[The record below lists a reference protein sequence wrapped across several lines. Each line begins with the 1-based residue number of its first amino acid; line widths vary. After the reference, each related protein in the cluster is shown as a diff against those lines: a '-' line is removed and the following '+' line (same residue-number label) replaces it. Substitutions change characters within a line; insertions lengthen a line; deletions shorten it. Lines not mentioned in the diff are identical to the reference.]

1 VRAKHAAG
9 GDLAET
15 GEHLV
20 QILDEVA
27 HVICLTS
34 LEKRIALRSHYSY
47 LVAAMKKAT
56 QCVALGEAVKA

>member
-20 QILDEVA
+20 QILYEVA
-27 HVICLTS
+27 HVLCLTS
-34 LEKRIALRSHYSY
+34 LEKRIALRGHYS
-47 LVAAMKKAT
+47 
-56 QCVALGEAVKA
+56 